1 MTPLLVSTAFMLAVF
16 ALCLVRPV
24 AGRGFLSVFFLLMGL
39 GVNLGFVLF
48 APEMFVELGT
58 GDPVLPL
65 YASFFANLVA
75 AAPALWGFAVVAF
88 EAAVGVLLLQRGVRA
103 RWGVAGAILFLVG
116 ITPLGPWTQANPI
129 LIVALTTLWFRGVET
144 APFASVRRPERGGAG
159 RRPDAA

>member
-1 MTPLLVSTAFMLAVF
+1 
-16 ALCLVRPV
+16 
-24 AGRGFLSVFFLLMGL
+24 VFFLLMGL

-48 APEMFVELGT
+48 APQMFVELGAAE
-58 GDPVLPL
+58 PIVPL
-65 YASFFANLVA
+65 YVWFFTNIVA
-75 AAPALWGFAVVAF
+75 AAPAVWGLAVVAF

-103 RWGVAGAILFLVG
+103 RWGVAGAILFLIG
-116 ITPLGPWTQANPI
+116 ITPLGPWTQANSI